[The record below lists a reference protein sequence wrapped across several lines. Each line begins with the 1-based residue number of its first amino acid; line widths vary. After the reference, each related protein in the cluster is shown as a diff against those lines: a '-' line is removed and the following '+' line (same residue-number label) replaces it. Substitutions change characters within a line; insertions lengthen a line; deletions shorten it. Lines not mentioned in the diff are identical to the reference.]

1 MVQTTN
7 TKSNNNGVSVV
18 GSDNGG
24 SGVSLK
30 SWIDE
35 NPNVLGD
42 EVVEKWG
49 VTLPFLF
56 KVCTLSLSLSLTV
69 TVPFGYVLM
78 GRTNSNAVMQLAMLV
93 LWWNVVSLALWNA
106 ID

>member
-1 MVQTTN
+1 MVESTN
-7 TKSNNNGVSVV
+7 TSSNNNGVSVV
-18 GSDNGG
+18 GSAHGG

-56 KVCTLSLSLSLTV
+56 KVCLCALSLSLLQLPFHLV
-69 TVPFGYVLM
+69 TF
-78 GRTNSNAVMQLAMLV
+78 
-93 LWWNVVSLALWNA
+93 
-106 ID
+106 